1 MDSSWLIPV
10 RLPRNVNIL
19 HLERN
24 SENHLNEATKTLP
37 KEIGFMKQ
45 PRDLVK
51 SGNLKKNP
59 AHLLILEDVKGRTSV
74 FKAAAVAVNQ
84 GGGEETVFGIERVVS
99 DSRET
104 SEIGSPAEALPW
116 DDLSLRTT
124 RLSRAHKTLQS
135 LGEWYEALLNSE
147 ETTSGYPDLNT
158 QAFFNSYLIYFIAA
172 TDDNEDN
179 VGHSQYVAS
188 YARLL
193 ARALGIDDKKFL
205 IDLERGALLHD
216 IGKIGLPR
224 AILRKKGVLNAL
236 EREIIREHPLLGYML
251 LQDYPF
257 LEGAKDVILYH
268 HEWFNGQ
275 GYPFGLKGEEIP
287 LVARVFSLADTLD
300 AITSDRPYRKGQP
313 FEIASAEI
321 IKGSGNQFDPS
332 IVDVFLAVPQ
342 ESWEKARQEALR
354 TFRLPLIH

>member
-1 MDSSWLIPV
+1 
-10 RLPRNVNIL
+10 
-19 HLERN
+19 
-24 SENHLNEATKTLP
+24 
-37 KEIGFMKQ
+37 MKQ
-45 PRDLVK
+45 LRDLVK
-51 SGNLKKNP
+51 SEKLKKKP
-59 AHLLILEDVKGRTSV
+59 ANSLILEDVKGRMAV
-74 FKAAAVAVNQ
+74 FNPAAAAITQEVW
-84 GGGEETVFGIERVVS
+84 EETGELKAFFRIERVVS
-99 DSRET
+99 DSRKT

-116 DDLSLRTT
+116 DDLSLRAT
-124 RLSRAHKTLQS
+124 RLSRAQQTLQS

-147 ETTSGYPDLNT
+147 ETTSGYPDHNA

-224 AILRKKGVLNAL
+224 AILRKKGVLTAL
-236 EREIIREHPLLGYML
+236 EREIIKEHPLLGCLL

-257 LEGAKDVILYH
+257 LEGAQDVILYH

-313 FEIASAEI
+313 FEIATAEI

-342 ESWEKARQEALR
+342 ESWEKAKQDALR